1 MQGLPSTLLT
11 MGAGRDPLARPGGGG
26 LQSGTRAWSK
36 GPGQELGARGRDKS
50 LEHGAGAA
58 GSGRPGPGGAAGL
71 RGLSRAAE
79 LSRHLPAASA
89 PASSLLLPTE
99 LPSSEEDLQGGG

>member
-1 MQGLPSTLLT
+1 MQGFPSTLLA
-11 MGAGRDPLARPGGGG
+11 MGAGRDPLARSGGCC
-26 LQSGTRAWSK
+26 RA
-36 GPGQELGARGRDKS
+36 GQELGARDRDKS

-89 PASSLLLPTE
+89 PASSLPLPTE

>member
-1 MQGLPSTLLT
+1 MQGLPSTLLV
-11 MGAGRDPLARPGGGG
+11 MGAGRDPLARPRGGC
-26 LQSGTRAWSK
+26 RA
-36 GPGQELGARGRDKS
+36 GQEFGARDRDKS
-50 LEHGAGAA
+50 LEQGAGAA